1 MASFNLLESNGIFEC
16 SKSAATLPVET
27 TTPGANNQ
35 EERKVL
41 LENNGSSTYLYRL
54 SADIPEIPDIPSPY
68 TLMRPPL
75 GAQASVVT
83 SEPSANLP
91 GFFFSLLSQVAVLVS
106 RIGFALFF
114 NNISL
119 RCA

>member
-35 EERKVL
+35 EEGKGL

-54 SADIPEIPDIPSPY
+54 SADIPKIPDIPSPY
-68 TLMRPPL
+68 TLMRPPSST
-75 GAQASVVT
+75 QASVVT
-83 SEPSANLP
+83 SEPNAYLP
-91 GFFFSLLSQVAVLVS
+91 FFSAFVLVS
-106 RIGFALFF
+106 RIGFASFF
-114 NNISL
+114 NPLNP
-119 RCA
+119 RCVVFFQ

>member
-1 MASFNLLESNGIFEC
+1 MASSNAPSI
-16 SKSAATLPVET
+16 SNPPATLPVET

-54 SADIPEIPDIPSPY
+54 SADIPEIPDIPSP
-68 TLMRPPL
+68 LMRPPS

-91 GFFFSLLSQVAVLVS
+91 LSSAFVS
-106 RIGFALFF
+106 SIGLGKYNRLCFIL
-114 NNISL
+114 
-119 RCA
+119 

>member
-1 MASFNLLESNGIFEC
+1 MASSNAPGI
-16 SKSAATLPVET
+16 SNPPANLPVET

-54 SADIPEIPDIPSPY
+54 SADIPKIPDIPSP
-68 TLMRPPL
+68 LMCPPSS
-75 GAQASVVT
+75 AQASVVA

-91 GFFFSLLSQVAVLVS
+91 FSSAFTSSSGL
-106 RIGFALFF
+106 GK
-114 NNISL
+114 
-119 RCA
+119 